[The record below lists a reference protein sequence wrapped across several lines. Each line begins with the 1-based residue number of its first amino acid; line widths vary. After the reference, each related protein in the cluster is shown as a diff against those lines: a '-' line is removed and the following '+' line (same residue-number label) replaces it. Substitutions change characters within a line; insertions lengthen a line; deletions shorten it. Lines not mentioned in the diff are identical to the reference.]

1 VSKKIPYESKI
12 SQLESIIDCIWL
24 AGEKIREIYETD
36 FEVDTKDD
44 NSPITKADL
53 ESNKILRST
62 LEKTGIPI
70 LSEESDDDK
79 ARLESEKVWIVDP
92 LDGTQDF
99 VNRTGEFTI
108 LVGLV
113 ENHIP
118 IMGLVYIPIKRI
130 LYLAERGMGAFCY
143 DDLKSHWGLKRRFG
157 GWSLVRKKWKQISVR
172 EISDLGKCLAL
183 VSRHHLSG
191 KEKKMLDH
199 LGITNTSTIGSTLK
213 VMEISSGRA
222 DVYLTTTNKMSQ
234 WDTCASN
241 CIISEA
247 GGKMTDI
254 SGHDLIY
261 NTETVK
267 HENGLLVTNGSVHE
281 KAVSKI
287 SKLDS

>member
-1 VSKKIPYESKI
+1 MTGKIPYESKI
-12 SQLESIIDCIWL
+12 PNLEKLMDTIIL

-36 FEVDTKDD
+36 FEVKKKEDD
-44 NSPITKADL
+44 SPITKADL
-53 ESNKILRST
+53 ESNKILRAT

-79 ARLESEKVWIVDP
+79 TRLDSEKVWIVDP

-99 VNRTGEFTI
+99 VNKTGEFTI

-118 IMGLVYIPIKRI
+118 VMGLVYLPIKKI
-130 LYLAERGMGAFCY
+130 LYLAEREMGAFCY
-143 DDLKSHWGLKRRFG
+143 DLQ
-157 GWSLVRKKWKQISVR
+157 KWEQISVR
-172 EISDLGKCLAL
+172 EVIDLKNCLAL

-191 KEKKMLDH
+191 KEKEILDH
-199 LGITNTSTIGSTLK
+199 LEITNTSTIGSTLK

-222 DVYLTTTNKMSQ
+222 DIYLTTTNKMSQ

-247 GGKMTDI
+247 GGRMTDI
-254 SGHDLIY
+254 SGNDLFY
-261 NTETVK
+261 NTEAVK
-267 HENGLLVTNGSVHE
+267 HENGLLVTNGFVHE

-287 SKLDS
+287 TKLDS